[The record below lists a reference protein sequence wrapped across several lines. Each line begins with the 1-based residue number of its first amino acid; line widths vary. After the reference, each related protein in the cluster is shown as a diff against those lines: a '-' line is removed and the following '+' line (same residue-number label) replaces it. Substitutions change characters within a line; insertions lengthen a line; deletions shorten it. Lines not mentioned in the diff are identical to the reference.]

1 MLLQFSVQNF
11 LSFRDEA
18 VLCLMPSAD
27 REHPENIS
35 HSGRYSA
42 LNSALVYG
50 ANASGK
56 SNIFKALTTALNII
70 RASSSMPVNARL
82 PVVPFAFDDKCFKQ
96 PSKFE
101 FQFIAG
107 DDKKY
112 IYGFSAYP
120 DRIAE
125 EYLYVY
131 DTNRPKKIFDYA
143 DGSYSFSRSCE
154 KELREFTQ
162 KNTPNKLLLSTAT
175 TWNSEITKAPYLW
188 LSEKIDS
195 YSDINNYQPIALA
208 KYKAEY
214 DNKTDH
220 TLRFTEKL
228 LKKADI
234 NISHIDIKY
243 TKIDQNKNPLTDY
256 CGVIMTG
263 TPQAPDP
270 RTGVLYSISTEHRIE
285 DKDGQKKSFM
295 LNFYSESM
303 GSQILFYL
311 APLLLEALEN
321 GKTVFLDEIDKSLHP
336 LIVRVLIELF
346 SQDNHKGAQLIAT
359 THDTNQMDLSLLR
372 RDQIYFTE
380 KNQKD
385 GASVLYSLD
394 TLTPAV
400 RKTDNVERHYLQGR
414 YGALPLVP
422 EEF

>member
-107 DDKKY
+107 DGKKY
-112 IYGFSAYP
+112 IYGFSALP
-120 DRIAE
+120 ERIAE

-131 DTNRPKKIFDYA
+131 NTSRPKRIFDYA
-143 DGSYSFSRSCE
+143 DGRYSFSRSCE

-162 KNTPNKLLLSTAT
+162 KNTPNKLFLSTAT

-188 LSEKIDS
+188 LSESINSYTDIPTYQNAGLEKYRDS
-195 YSDINNYQPIALA
+195 
-208 KYKAEY
+208 Y
-214 DNKTDH
+214 DNKDKDTFE
-220 TLRFTEKL
+220 FTKKL
-228 LKKADI
+228 LRKADI
-234 NISHIDIKY
+234 NISSIDFKY
-243 TKIDQNKNPLTDY
+243 TDPEHNPELLKNLPEITIDSKPIPLKPKY
-256 CGVIMTG
+256 F
-263 TPQAPDP
+263 
-270 RTGVLYSISTEHRIE
+270 YHISAGHTIEVPGKANQEFQLPLQTE
-285 DKDGQKKSFM
+285 
-295 LNFYSESM
+295 SE
-303 GSQILFYL
+303 GSQVLFFFAPILYD
-311 APLLLEALEN
+311 ALTH
-321 GKTVFLDEIDKSLHP
+321 GKTIVLDEIDKSLHP